1 MQFPLTLG
9 GSHVALNYPNIVPE
23 NNLRLPDAL
32 TIKHGPA
39 PLLSRFVLES
49 DRQAR
54 NLGVRLRIRYDFD
67 ELLRVNERETAT
79 GSWYKL
85 PIMFDPRH
93 ADLSPENSY
102 WISGENEDGEI
113 VLTQAG
119 RIYYWP
125 DTSLCDEARLMF
137 FGGRDEGQQCEVT
150 APIAQS
156 ITGVVFYGGALWL
169 HPDLRRRFPAGQPGR
184 IGRAYAAAR
193 WPVDWS
199 ISFMSPALVEKGH
212 AARCG
217 FRHAGYSIKYPASP
231 WGDLEFAITGLSAL
245 EAYDDFTS
253 FLEGDDST
261 AAPSSDP
268 RRRADNEINVS
279 PLGVRQGSRSLS

>member
-1 MQFPLTLG
+1 M
-9 GSHVALNYPNIVPE
+9 ALDFPNIVPE

-39 PLLSRFVLES
+39 ALLSRFILES

-54 NLGVRLRIRYDFD
+54 DLGVRLRIRYDFD
-67 ELLRVNERETAT
+67 ELLRVNEREIAT

-85 PIMFDPRH
+85 PIMFDVRH
-93 ADLSPENSY
+93 ADLTPENSY

-125 DTSLCDEARLMF
+125 ETTLADEARLMF
-137 FGGRDEGQQCEVT
+137 FGGRDEGQRCDVT
-150 APIAQS
+150 APIAHLIS
-156 ITGVVFYGGALWL
+156 GVVFYGGALWL
-169 HPDLRRRFPAGQPGR
+169 HPSLRRRFPPGQPGR

-199 ISFMSPALVEKGH
+199 ISFMAPALVAKGH

-217 FRHAGYSIKYPASP
+217 FRGTDYSIKYPASP
-231 WGDLEFAITGLSAL
+231 WGDLEFAITSLSAS

-253 FLEGDDST
+253 FLEGEEARPAFSAPV
-261 AAPSSDP
+261 AAMSSGP
-268 RRRADNEINVS
+268 RRRADSEINVLPGEIRHGRS
-279 PLGVRQGSRSLS
+279 SLS

>member
-1 MQFPLTLG
+1 M
-9 GSHVALNYPNIVPE
+9 ALDFPNIVPE

-39 PLLSRFVLES
+39 PLLSRYILES

-54 NLGVRLRIRYDFD
+54 DLGVRLRIRYDFD
-67 ELLRVNERETAT
+67 ELLRINERESAPG

-85 PIMFDPRH
+85 PIMFDPRY

-102 WISGENEDGEI
+102 WISGENAYGEI

-125 DTSLCDEARLMF
+125 ETTLADEARLMF
-137 FGGRDEGQQCEVT
+137 FGGREEGQQCEVT
-150 APIAQS
+150 APIAHLIS
-156 ITGVVFYGGALWL
+156 GVVFYGGALWL

-184 IGRAYAAAR
+184 IGRAYAASR

-199 ISFMSPALVEKGH
+199 ISFMAPALIAKGH

-217 FRHAGYSIKYPASP
+217 FKGTDYSVKYPASP
-231 WGDLEFAITGLSAL
+231 WGDLEFGITSLSAN
-245 EAYDDFTS
+245 EAYEDFVS
-253 FLEGDDST
+253 FLEGEETRPVLSDPV
-261 AAPSSDP
+261 AAISAGP
-268 RRRADNEINVS
+268 RRRADSEISVL
-279 PLGVRQGSRSLS
+279 PGEMRQGRSSLS